1 MASRGALVASVMR
14 DSAHWSLCSAAV
26 TAVACGALR
35 AWTHRWFFAH
45 NIGACVLWFIVM
57 LQRLFILLPTHTPQ
71 WSAAEL
77 MLPVAQL
84 GLRIA
89 AGVFTTTPYGP
100 QSNAEQIVWCIGLWG
115 VSVAMHALIR
125 LWCVLRC
132 AKMSMHLLLARRR

>member
-26 TAVACGALR
+26 TAAACGALR

-45 NIGACVLWFIVM
+45 NIGACVLWFVVM
-57 LQRLFILLPTHTPQ
+57 LQRLFILLPAHTPQ

-89 AGVFTTTPYGP
+89 A
-100 QSNAEQIVWCIGLWG
+100 
-115 VSVAMHALIR
+115 
-125 LWCVLRC
+125 LRS
-132 AKMSMHLLLARRR
+132 ARRTQHRVRVEFLAGRLLLAF